1 MKTLICIPCLL
12 TGGTEIQTLN
22 TVHALVQGRHEVTVA
37 CYFEHTPEM
46 VARYRRA
53 GAEVILFS
61 PEGVRVGGYKSIL
74 FLYKHLRRAVKA
86 VRPDVAHVQYMAPGA
101 TVILLLWLMGVK
113 NIIATAHT
121 AADIYR
127 DLRLIH
133 FLQRRCLRAFTC
145 ITERAERSFFGT
157 SQLYSPDLVLGR
169 RNHFTIYNAL
179 PAQMR
184 CNVDANCA
192 AELLCSNDNDD
203 DNENCLRYVALN
215 LTQTSQNS
223 QNNISEQDNQREL
236 DTIAQNLQVASP
248 LLASGAHTHLEENT
262 KHSTLNATQENSHTD
277 FNENENC
284 LRYVALNLTQTSQ
297 NSQNNISEQDNQR
310 ELDTIAQNLQV
321 ASPLLASG
329 AQSHLK
335 GNLSSSSLSSSSQKE
350 PSAPFVLGVVSRL
363 EPIKGMDLVVPA
375 FAEVFKAYPETQLL
389 VVGDGSLR
397 ASMEEQAAQL
407 GCASHIR
414 FVGRQPQEELSQW
427 YTQMDIVLMPSR
439 SEGFGLTAIEAMAHG
454 CVMVASDV
462 GGLPEVVRDGIC
474 GLLHRTEDVADM
486 ASKICSLIGDPA
498 LYTQLRAQS
507 LVEVEKYSFER
518 YAALMNDLYSKLGR

>member
-22 TVHALVQGRHEVTVA
+22 TVQALVEGGHEVTVA
-37 CYFEHTPEM
+37 CYFEHTPDM
-46 VARYRRA
+46 VDRYRRA

-86 VRPDVAHVQYMAPGA
+86 VHPDVVHVQYMAPGA

-133 FLQRRCLRAFTC
+133 FLQRHCLRAFTC

-157 SQLYSPDLVLGR
+157 SQLYTLDLVLGR

-184 CNVDANCA
+184 CN
-192 AELLCSNDNDD
+192 ENDNE
-203 DNENCLRYVALN
+203 NENCLRNVALN

-236 DTIAQNLQVASP
+236 DTIAQNGKSLRP
-248 LLASGAHTHLEENT
+248 CCHPDGDT
-262 KHSTLNATQENSHTD
+262 KHYTLNSKHN
-277 FNENENC
+277 
-284 LRYVALNLTQTSQ
+284 
-297 NSQNNISEQDNQR
+297 
-310 ELDTIAQNLQV
+310 TI
-321 ASPLLASG
+321 
-329 AQSHLK
+329 
-335 GNLSSSSLSSSSQKE
+335 
-350 PSAPFVLGVVSRL
+350 GVVSRL
-363 EPIKGMDLVVPA
+363 ERIKGMDLVVPA
-375 FAEVFKAYPETQLL
+375 FAEVLKVHPDTQLL

-407 GCASHIR
+407 GCADHIR

-427 YTQMDIVLMPSR
+427 YSQMDIVLMPSR

-474 GLLHRTEDVADM
+474 GLLHRTEDIADM
-486 ASKICSLIGDPA
+486 ASKISTLIGDEA
-498 LYTQLRAQS
+498 LFNQLRAQS
-507 LVEVEKYSFER
+507 LVEVGKYSFER
-518 YAALMNDLYSKLGR
+518 YAALMNDLYNKLGR

>member
-1 MKTLICIPCLL
+1 MKTLICIPCLM

-22 TVHALVQGRHEVTVA
+22 TVHALVQGGHEVTVA

-46 VARYRRA
+46 VARYRKA

-61 PEGVRVGGYKSIL
+61 PEGVRVGGYKRIL

-86 VRPDVAHVQYMAPGA
+86 VRPDVTHVQYMAPGA

-121 AADIYR
+121 AADIYK

-133 FLQRRCLRAFTC
+133 FLQRHCLRAFTC
-145 ITERAERSFFGT
+145 ITERAERSFFGS
-157 SQLYSPDLVLGR
+157 SQLYAPDLVLGR

-184 CNVDANCA
+184 CN
-192 AELLCSNDNDD
+192 DNVD
-203 DNENCLRYVALN
+203 DNENCLRNVALN
-215 LTQTSQNS
+215 LTQISQNS

-236 DTIAQNLQVASP
+236 DTIAQNTHCYARVGHPDGDSFAVTITKTKTKTP
-248 LLASGAHTHLEENT
+248 SGVSTEDSQLTAHSQQLTAKSQGPNT
-262 KHSTLNATQENSHTD
+262 K
-277 FNENENC
+277 
-284 LRYVALNLTQTSQ
+284 LT
-297 NSQNNISEQDNQR
+297 
-310 ELDTIAQNLQV
+310 
-321 ASPLLASG
+321 
-329 AQSHLK
+329 
-335 GNLSSSSLSSSSQKE
+335 
-350 PSAPFVLGVVSRL
+350 LGVVSRL
-363 EPIKGMDLVVPA
+363 EAIKGMDLVVPA
-375 FAEVFKAYPETQLL
+375 FAEVLKVHPDTQLL
-389 VVGDGSLR
+389 VVGDGTLR
-397 ASMEEQAAQL
+397 ASMEEKAAQL
-407 GCASHIR
+407 ACADHIR

-427 YTQMDIVLMPSR
+427 YSQMDIVLMPSR
-439 SEGFGLTAIEAMAHG
+439 SEGFGLTAIAAMAHG

-498 LYTQLRAQS
+498 LYAQLRAQS
-507 LVEVEKYSFER
+507 LVEVGKYSFER
-518 YAALMNDLYSKLGR
+518 YAALMNDLYNKLGR

>member
-1 MKTLICIPCLL
+1 MKILICIPCLM

-22 TVHALVQGRHEVTVA
+22 TVQALVQGGHEVTVA
-37 CYFEHTPEM
+37 CYYEHTPDM
-46 VARYRRA
+46 VARYRKA

-61 PEGVRVGGYKSIL
+61 PESVRVGGYKSIL
-74 FLYKHLRRAVKA
+74 FLYRHLRRAVKA
-86 VRPDVAHVQYMAPGA
+86 VRPDVVHVQYMAPGA
-101 TVILLLWLMGVK
+101 TVILLLWFMEVK

-145 ITERAERSFFGT
+145 ITERAERSFFGS
-157 SQLYSPDLVLGR
+157 SQLYTPDLVLGR

-184 CNVDANCA
+184 CN
-192 AELLCSNDNDD
+192 DNVD
-203 DNENCLRYVALN
+203 DNENCLRNVALN
-215 LTQTSQNS
+215 LTQISQNS
-223 QNNISEQDNQREL
+223 QNNISEQDNQRKL
-236 DTIAQNLQVASP
+236 DTIAQNGKSLRPCCHPEGDDAAEQQVNCDDSQVKGDGGDVNSQQLTANSQKP
-248 LLASGAHTHLEENT
+248 IAHSQQLTANSQEPNT
-262 KHSTLNATQENSHTD
+262 K
-277 FNENENC
+277 
-284 LRYVALNLTQTSQ
+284 LT
-297 NSQNNISEQDNQR
+297 
-310 ELDTIAQNLQV
+310 
-321 ASPLLASG
+321 
-329 AQSHLK
+329 
-335 GNLSSSSLSSSSQKE
+335 
-350 PSAPFVLGVVSRL
+350 LGVVSRL

-375 FAEVFKAYPETQLL
+375 FAEVLKAYPATQLL

-407 GCASHIR
+407 GCADHIR
-414 FVGRQPQEELSQW
+414 FVGHQPQEELSQW
-427 YTQMDIVLMPSR
+427 YSQMDIVLMPSR

-486 ASKICSLIGDPA
+486 ASKISSLIGDND
-498 LYTQLRAQS
+498 LYNKLRAQS
-507 LVEVEKYSFER
+507 LVEVGKYSFER
-518 YAALMNDLYSKLGR
+518 YAALMNDLYNKLGR

>member
-22 TVHALVQGRHEVTVA
+22 TVQALVQGGHEVTVA
-37 CYFEHTPEM
+37 CYFEHTPDM
-46 VARYRRA
+46 VARYRKA
-53 GAEVILFS
+53 GAEVLLFS

-74 FLYKHLRRAVKA
+74 FLYKHLLRAVRT
-86 VRPDVAHVQYMAPGA
+86 VRPDVVHVQYMAPGA

-133 FLQRRCLRAFTC
+133 FLQRHCLRAFTC
-145 ITERAERSFFGT
+145 ITERAERSFFGS
-157 SQLYSPDLVLGR
+157 SQLYTPDLVLGR

-184 CNVDANCA
+184 CN
-192 AELLCSNDNDD
+192 DNVD
-203 DNENCLRYVALN
+203 DNENCLRNVALN
-215 LTQTSQNS
+215 LTQISQNS

-236 DTIAQNLQVASP
+236 DTIAQNGKSLRPCCHPEGDDAAEQQVNCDDSQVKSCVAAVKGQELTAKSQEP
-248 LLASGAHTHLEENT
+248 NT
-262 KHSTLNATQENSHTD
+262 K
-277 FNENENC
+277 
-284 LRYVALNLTQTSQ
+284 LT
-297 NSQNNISEQDNQR
+297 
-310 ELDTIAQNLQV
+310 
-321 ASPLLASG
+321 
-329 AQSHLK
+329 
-335 GNLSSSSLSSSSQKE
+335 
-350 PSAPFVLGVVSRL
+350 LGVVSRL
-363 EPIKGMDLVVPA
+363 ERIKGMDLVVPA
-375 FAEVFKAYPETQLL
+375 FAEVLKMYPATQLL

-407 GCASHIR
+407 GCADHIR

-427 YTQMDIVLMPSR
+427 YSQMDIVLMPSR

-462 GGLPEVVRDGIC
+462 GGLPEVVRDGVC

-486 ASKICSLIGDPA
+486 ASKISTLIGDET
-498 LYTQLRAQS
+498 LYAQLRAQS

-518 YAALMNDLYSKLGR
+518 YSALMNDLYNKLGR